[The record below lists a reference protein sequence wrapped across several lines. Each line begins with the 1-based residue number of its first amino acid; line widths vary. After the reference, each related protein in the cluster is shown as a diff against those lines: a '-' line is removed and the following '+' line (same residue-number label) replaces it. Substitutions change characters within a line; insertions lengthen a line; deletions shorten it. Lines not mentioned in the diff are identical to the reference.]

1 MEASGLV
8 GCLGSAISLA
18 GSPRHFQHEGAGV
31 EWEGEIPGKE
41 IQREDE
47 NSEGTS
53 SCQDEQ
59 GQQLFQRA
67 TGKHGVKEGLADS
80 GESHSWELWLV

>member
-1 MEASGLV
+1 MKEQEWSGR
-8 GCLGSAISLA
+8 G
-18 GSPRHFQHEGAGV
+18 RYQE
-31 EWEGEIPGKE
+31 KKD
-41 IQREDE
+41 REKME